1 MSFEVNLGPRHL
13 FAIHLL
19 TASGAAFALLAIM
32 AIADRNWTEAFV
44 WLGVALVVDGIDGPI
59 ARRYRVRER
68 LPKWD
73 GAALDFVI
81 DYATYVFAPAIVI
94 SRALALPPL
103 VGDTCGMLIAVT
115 GALYFADTRMKAPDN
130 SFRGFPAVWNMAAFV
145 LYAFLP
151 PPPITVGI
159 VVLFAALTFLPV
171 NFVHPLRVAPLARI
185 DRIGACDMA
194 RHGNLAL
201 CNRFL
206 GAACRQPRAACG
218 DDLPAQRRRRAA
230 VSESRLRG
238 LRSGDA

>member
-1 MSFEVNLGPRHL
+1 VNVGPRHL

-32 AIADRNWTEAFV
+32 AIADRSWTEAFV
-44 WLGVALVVDGIDGPI
+44 WLGFALLVDGIDGPI

-94 SRALALPPL
+94 ARALQLPPL
-103 VGDTCGMLIAVT
+103 TGDACGMLVAVT

-151 PPPITVGI
+151 PPPVTVGI

-171 NFVHPLRVAPLARI
+171 NFVHPLRVIRWRGLTLCVLAVWVVTGIWLLATDFTAPLTVK
-185 DRIGACDMA
+185 
-194 RHGNLAL
+194 LAL
-201 CNRFL
+201 LAATIYLLSVSAVQQFL
-206 GAACRQPRAACG
+206 K
-218 DDLPAQRRRRAA
+218 PA
-230 VSESRLRG
+230 
-238 LRSGDA
+238 

>member
-1 MSFEVNLGPRHL
+1 MSFEVNVGPRHL

-32 AIADRNWTEAFV
+32 AIADRSWTEAFV
-44 WLGVALVVDGIDGPI
+44 WLGVALLVDGIDGPI

-94 SRALALPPL
+94 ARALALPPL
-103 VGDTCGMLIAVT
+103 VGDACGMLVAVT

-151 PPPITVGI
+151 PPPITVAI

-171 NFVHPLRVAPLARI
+171 NFVHPLRVVRWRGADARGARASGSSAGAWLLA
-185 DRIGACDMA
+185 DR
-194 RHGNLAL
+194 L
-201 CNRFL
+201 L
-206 GAACRQPRAACG
+206 GAASGQARAACG
-218 DDLPAQRRRRAA
+218 DDLSPQRRRRAA
-230 VSESRLRG
+230 IPESRLR
-238 LRSGDA
+238 SPDGDA